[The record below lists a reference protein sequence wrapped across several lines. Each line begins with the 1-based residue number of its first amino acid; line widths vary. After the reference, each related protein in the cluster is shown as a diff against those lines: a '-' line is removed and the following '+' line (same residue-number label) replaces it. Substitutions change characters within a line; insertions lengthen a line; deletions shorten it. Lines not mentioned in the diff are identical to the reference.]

1 MRILIDECVPKP
13 LKREFDDLDLKTVGE
28 MGWSGTKN
36 GVLLQLMSES
46 GFTILLTSD
55 RNIKYEQNLRQVG
68 IAVIVIIART
78 NRLTDLLPLKSQ
90 VREAL
95 STIEAGELI
104 EVGSY

>member
-1 MRILIDECVPKP
+1 MRILLDECVPKP
-13 LKREFDDLDLKTVGE
+13 LKREFNDLDLKTVEE

-36 GVLLQLMSES
+36 GALLQLMSES

-55 RNIKYEQNLRQVG
+55 RNLKYEPNLRQVG

-78 NRLTDLLPLKSQ
+78 NHLTDLLPLTSQ